1 MYNQTLNLNLISSGV
16 PPVIHVSQYD
26 NQINALTF
34 KIYNG
39 NAPFT
44 IPSNAAVL
52 INGVK
57 PDKNVFSFAAASYS
71 GNTAICNCEQ
81 QMTAL
86 SGIVVC
92 ELRIRTASEIIGT
105 CNFVLQVEE
114 APLHD
119 DSVISETMIP
129 LIEQAVDIAA
139 NLAEY
144 IQATLD
150 ASRDAVD
157 AAEAAALSASE
168 ASVYNSNVEQI
179 YDSLQDAK
187 TAANNA
193 AAAANTA
200 ASNLNNM
207 TAVATTLAAGA
218 SATASYNPTTGVM
231 TFGIPRGATG
241 ESGVTTQITGIFTM
255 SVDADGGLWAHC
267 NSDELTSANFRY
279 DSTTGALYYVI
290 PEEEE
295 EENNG

>member
-26 NQINALTF
+26 NQVNALTL

-39 NAPFT
+39 TTPFT
-44 IPSNAAVL
+44 IPNNAAVL

-71 GNTAICNCEQ
+71 GNTVICNVEQ
-81 QMTAL
+81 QMTACA
-86 SGIVVC
+86 GPTVC

-105 CNFVLQVEE
+105 CNFVLMVEE
-114 APLHD
+114 APLKD

-150 ASRDAVD
+150 ASRDAID

-168 ASVYNSNVEQI
+168 ASVYNSNVEQM
-179 YDSLQDAK
+179 YDSLEDVK
-187 TAANNA
+187 TAANTA

-200 ASNLNNM
+200 AATLNNLSA
-207 TAVATTLAAGA
+207 TATTLAPGA
-218 SATASYNPTTGVM
+218 SATASYNSSTGVI

-241 ESGVTTQITGIFTM
+241 ESGIQTQISGLFAM

-279 DSTTGALYYVI
+279 DTDTGALYYVI
-290 PEEEE
+290 PEE
-295 EENNG
+295 G

>member
-71 GNTAICNCEQ
+71 GNTVICNCEQ

-144 IQATLD
+144 IQQTLD

-168 ASVYNSNVEQI
+168 ASVYNSNVEQM
-179 YDSLQDAK
+179 YDSLEDVK
-187 TAANNA
+187 T
-193 AAAANTA
+193 AANTA
-200 ASNLNNM
+200 AQAANTAAATLNNLSA
-207 TAVATTLAAGA
+207 TATTLAPGA
-218 SATASYNPTTGVM
+218 SATASYNSSTGVI

-241 ESGVTTQITGIFTM
+241 ESGIQTQISGLFAM

>member
-26 NQINALTF
+26 NQVNALTF
-34 KIYNG
+34 KIFNG

-86 SGIVVC
+86 PGVVVC

-105 CNFVLQVEE
+105 CNFVLAVEE

-144 IQATLD
+144 IQQTLD

-157 AAEAAALSASE
+157 AAEAAALSAGE
-168 ASVYNSNVEQI
+168 ASVYNSNVEQM
-179 YDSLQDAK
+179 YDSLEDVK
-187 TAANNA
+187 T
-193 AAAANTA
+193 AANTA
-200 ASNLNNM
+200 AQAANTAAATLNNLSA
-207 TAVATTLAAGA
+207 TATTLAPGA
-218 SATASYNPTTGVM
+218 SATASYNSSTGVM

-241 ESGVTTQITGIFTM
+241 ESGVTTQISGFFTM

-279 DSTTGALYYVI
+279 DTDTGALYYVI
-290 PEEEE
+290 PEED
-295 EENNG
+295 

>member
-1 MYNQTLNLNLISSGV
+1 MYNQTLNLNLIPSGV
-16 PPVIHVSQYD
+16 PPVVHVSQYD
-26 NQINALTF
+26 NQINALTL
-34 KIYNG
+34 KIFNG
-39 NAPFT
+39 TTPYT
-44 IPSNAAVL
+44 IPTNAAVL

-71 GNTAICNCEQ
+71 GSTVICNIEQ
-81 QMTAL
+81 QMTACA
-86 SGIVVC
+86 GPTVC

-157 AAEAAALSASE
+157 AAEAAALSA
-168 ASVYNSNVEQI
+168 ASASQYNANMEQI
-179 YDSLQDAK
+179 YGSLQDAK

-218 SATASYNPTTGVM
+218 SATASYNPSTGVM

-255 SVDADGGLWAHC
+255 SVDADGGLWVHC
-267 NSDELTSANFRY
+267 NSDELTSANFSY
-279 DSTTGALYYVI
+279 NSETGDLYYVI
-290 PEEEE
+290 PEEGD
-295 EENNG
+295 NNG

>member
-1 MYNQTLNLNLISSGV
+1 MYNQTLNLNLIPSGV
-16 PPVIHVSQYD
+16 PPVVHVSQYD
-26 NQINALTF
+26 NQINALTL
-34 KIYNG
+34 KIFNG
-39 NAPFT
+39 TTPYT
-44 IPSNAAVL
+44 IPTNAAVL

-71 GNTAICNCEQ
+71 GNTVICNVEQ
-81 QMTAL
+81 QMTACA
-86 SGIVVC
+86 GPTVC

-157 AAEAAALSASE
+157 AAEAAALSA
-168 ASVYNSNVEQI
+168 ASASQYNSNMEQI
-179 YDSLQDAK
+179 YGSLQDAK

-207 TAVATTLAAGA
+207 TATATTLAAGA
-218 SATASYNPTTGVM
+218 SATASYNPSTGVM